1 MMTERRISERV
12 SMQDTET
19 DEFIEKIGK
28 RATILDSLL
37 AETKDKRDLTDDL
50 DISRSTINRGI
61 RELEAVGAIEY
72 VDGEFVPT
80 VCGQEAATKYRCF
93 RDQMETIQHL
103 EPFLRWIPP
112 DEFDVDL
119 EHLSEATLHLPD
131 SSDPYAMINHHVDTL
146 SETETIRAVLPFV
159 GLHAT
164 EAVHERIV
172 DHGSRSEIIVQP
184 ETAETMLSGDYE
196 RLTREM
202 STTGRLDVY
211 VTERSI
217 PYYLGRLDD
226 LVQIGVDQHGEPR
239 AILDSTDATVR
250 EWAVE
255 KYQSFKRTAQP
266 IEVADSN
273 SPSGLP

>member
-1 MMTERRISERV
+1 MTTEGRISERV

-28 RATILDSLL
+28 RARILDSLL
-37 AETKDKRDLTDDL
+37 AEPKDKRDLTDDL

-80 VCGQEAATKYRCF
+80 VCGREAATKYRCF
-93 RDQMETIQHL
+93 REQMETIQQL

-112 DEFDVDL
+112 DEFEVDL
-119 EHLSEATLHLPD
+119 EHLSEASLHLPD
-131 SSDPYAMINHHVDTL
+131 PSDPYSMINHHVETL
-146 SETETIRAVLPFV
+146 RETETIRAVLPFV

-164 EAVHERIV
+164 EAVHERVV
-172 DHGSRSEIIVQP
+172 DHGARSEIIVQA
-184 ETAETMLSGDYE
+184 ETAETLLSGDYE
-196 RLTREM
+196 RFMREM

-211 VTERSI
+211 VTERPI

-226 LVQIGVDQHGEPR
+226 LVQIGVDQHSEPR

-250 EWAVE
+250 DWAAE

-273 SPSGLP
+273 SPSALP